1 MQGLNVRTSDTL
13 LLLFKETEEETAY
26 VFENKVLRL
35 NLDVTRTKKLKSK
48 RLVMEHVIP

>member
-1 MQGLNVRTSDTL
+1 MGFNSGFKGLNRQKKIS
-13 LLLFKETEEETAY
+13 AY

-48 RLVMEHVIP
+48 PLVMKHVIP